1 MTRSDILEIL
11 KEIKIDRG
19 DKYGLLGLGLFGSA
33 VGGDFQP
40 ESDVD
45 VVVGT
50 RTPDPFPLVHL
61 KAKQENRLNR
71 RVDIIRI
78 WVGMNPILKKRID
91 EEAVHV

>member
-19 DKYGLLGLGLFGSA
+19 DTYGLLSLGLFGSA
-33 VGGDFQP
+33 VRGDFQP

-45 VVVGT
+45 VVVRT

-61 KAKQENRLNR
+61 KAELENRLNR

-78 WVGMNPILKKRID
+78 WAGMNPILKKRID
-91 EEAVHV
+91 EEALYV